1 MKLNIKNLLH
11 MLTQSAIITL
21 NNDTPGG
28 IMKRLLSI
36 FLIISMLFV
45 FTACNTIEGLKKDLG
60 LPFGKGT
67 ENKEDDKTSTDDGNG
82 TGNTDN
88 GNTPTYTYTDF
99 TDEEKALMNER
110 IGLVIPFIPNNEYSV
125 EEHEYSEDGYGE
137 YGICFYTF
145 DNTEEEFEAYLEK
158 FSEYTHDGTYE
169 DEYGD
174 TWYCYSKG
182 DVLIDVSYY
191 YNEGYIIDLYA
202 YLETDGTGSGNNG
215 GTTVSTKEDEWRKT
229 YDCITVSEALEIC
242 EQVGN
247 NVSSQ
252 RYYIIATI
260 TSISS
265 TEYGEMMIED
275 STGEIYV
282 YGVQSADET
291 LKFNELA
298 SKPTVGDVVLLYAA
312 LKNHNDSLCEVQSGL
327 LIDFYTPKSS
337 DSGNTG
343 TGSGNTGD
351 TATGTKEDE
360 WRKTYDCITVGEAL
374 DICEQVGNNVSSQR
388 YYIIATITSISSTE
402 YGEMMIE
409 DSTGEIYVYGV
420 QSADGTLKFN
430 ELASKP
436 AVGDVVLLYAALK
449 NHNNSLCEVQ
459 SGLLIDFYTPKS
471 SDSGNTGTG
480 SGNTG
485 SGNTGSTNTNL
496 PTGVNGVHSIN
507 FKQATKVKDVTD
519 QGYYLDG
526 CPTTGS
532 PAVLVIP
539 VEFSNKTAA
548 STGYSI
554 SDLKDA
560 FTKVDSTDGFFS
572 IYEYYYISSYEQL
585 SLDITVLDSWFK
597 PANNSSYYE
606 SSTDS
611 DGYSNGDQLI
621 MDEALAYLEDTM
633 DLSKF
638 DSDSNGI
645 IDAVI
650 MINTLDVDS
659 EKDFQWAYRY
669 WNYHTDSDGYYYEY
683 DGVSANDYM
692 WASYQFLH
700 EGYDASGNVNY
711 NDTDAMS
718 TYTFIHEFGHIL
730 GVDDY
735 YDTEG
740 ESDPMG
746 GCDVMDAMLGDHNAY
761 SKFNLGWIT
770 TSRLVVTSTSVSLIL
785 EDFSVDGDTI
795 IIANSWDD
803 SLGAYQEYYVIM
815 YYKNTGLNDH
825 DMGGGYFERNGIV
838 VYHVNA
844 ALTSEV
850 YEGETYYDVAN
861 NNTTYTD
868 SDGYGTKDN
877 LIEYVTSSAGNYTYV
892 VGDTLPSVT
901 DDLGEKLGY
910 TFTVTELE
918 DSYATISFTKI

>member
-282 YGVQSADET
+282 YGVQSADE
-291 LKFNELA
+291 
-298 SKPTVGDVVLLYAA
+298 
-312 LKNHNDSLCEVQSGL
+312 
-327 LIDFYTPKSS
+327 
-337 DSGNTG
+337 
-343 TGSGNTGD
+343 
-351 TATGTKEDE
+351 
-360 WRKTYDCITVGEAL
+360 
-374 DICEQVGNNVSSQR
+374 
-388 YYIIATITSISSTE
+388 
-402 YGEMMIE
+402 
-409 DSTGEIYVYGV
+409 
-420 QSADGTLKFN
+420 TLKFN